1 MMRKDAELK
10 LPPGVELRVSPTAR
24 RVSLRVD
31 APTGVVLLVVP
42 KRGSL
47 ARAADFAEKNR
58 KWIDSKLNS
67 LPPTVPFADGMD
79 VPIGGASHRIRHRP
93 DMRGTVWREGAEI
106 HVAGKAEHLPRRL
119 TDWLKAEARREI
131 SALIDRHAE
140 IVGKRPTRIT
150 LRDTT
155 TRWGSCSPTGRIA
168 FCWRLI
174 LAPTDVMDYVVA
186 HEVSHLVELNHGPKF
201 WRLVR
206 RLVPDVDAPR
216 RWLSE
221 HGIKLHRYG

>member
-1 MMRKDAELK
+1 MLWKDSSVK
-10 LPPGVELRVSPTAR
+10 LPPGVHLKMSATAR

-42 KRGSL
+42 KRASL
-47 ARAADFAEKNR
+47 KRAADFAEKNR

-67 LPPTVPFADGMD
+67 LPPPVPFADGVD
-79 VPIGGASHRIRHRP
+79 VPVAGVSHRIRYRP
-93 DMRGTVWREGAEI
+93 DVHGTVWREGQEI

-119 TDWLKAEARREI
+119 TDWLKGEAKRQI
-131 SALIDRHAE
+131 AALVDRHAD
-140 IVGKRPTRIT
+140 ILGKRPARVT

-174 LAPTDVMDYVVA
+174 LAPHEVMDYVVA
-186 HEVSHLVELNHGPKF
+186 HEMAHLVELNHGPKF

-206 RLVPDVDAPR
+206 QLVADVDAPR

-221 HGIKLHRYG
+221 HGIRLHRYG

>member
-1 MMRKDAELK
+1 MK
-10 LPPGVELRVSPTAR
+10 LPPGVQLKVSETAR

-42 KRGSL
+42 KRASL
-47 ARAADFAEKNR
+47 SRAADFAEKNR

-67 LPPTVPFADGMD
+67 LPPPIPFADGID
-79 VPIGGASHRIRHRP
+79 VPIGGLSHRVRHRP
-93 DMRGTVWREGAEI
+93 DMRGTVWLEDREI
-106 HVAGKAEHLPRRL
+106 HVAGAIEHLPRRL
-119 TDWLKAEARREI
+119 TDWLKAEARRQI
-131 SALIDRHAE
+131 SSLIDRHVE

-174 LAPTDVMDYVVA
+174 LAPPEVMNYVVA
-186 HEVSHLVELNHGPKF
+186 HEVAHLVELNHGPRF

-206 RLVPDVDAPR
+206 HMVPDVDAPR
-216 RWLSE
+216 RWLGD
-221 HGIKLHRYG
+221 HGIRLHRYG

>member
-1 MMRKDAELK
+1 MLWKGSSVK
-10 LPPGVELRVSPTAR
+10 LPPGVQLRVSETAR

-42 KRGSL
+42 KRASL
-47 ARAADFAEKNR
+47 TRAADFAEKNR
-58 KWIDSKLNS
+58 KWIDSKLKS
-67 LPPTVPFADGMD
+67 LPPPVPFADGID
-79 VPIGGASHRIRHRP
+79 VPVGGQSHRIRHRP
-93 DMRGTVWREGAEI
+93 EMRGTVWREGNEI
-106 HVAGKAEHLPRRL
+106 HIAGKVEHLPRRL

-131 SALIDRHAE
+131 SALVDRHAE
-140 IVGKRPTRIT
+140 VVGRRPARVT

-174 LAPTDVMDYVVA
+174 LAPREVMDYVVA
-186 HEVSHLVELNHGPKF
+186 HEMAHLVELNHGVRF

-206 RLVPDVDAPR
+206 KLVPDVDTPR
-216 RWLSE
+216 RWLSD
-221 HGIKLHRYG
+221 HGIRLHRYG

>member
-1 MMRKDAELK
+1 MIRKDAHVK
-10 LPPGVELRVSPTAR
+10 LPPGVQLKVSETAR

-42 KRGSL
+42 KRASL
-47 ARAADFAEKNR
+47 SRAADFAEKNR

-67 LPPTVPFADGMD
+67 LPPPIPFADGID
-79 VPIGGASHRIRHRP
+79 VPIGGLSHRVRHRP
-93 DMRGTVWREGAEI
+93 DMRGTVWLEDREI
-106 HVAGKAEHLPRRL
+106 HVAGAIEHLPRGL
-119 TDWLKAEARREI
+119 TAWLLAVARRQI
-131 SALIDRHAE
+131 SSLIDRHAE

-174 LAPTDVMDYVVA
+174 LAPPEVMNYVVA
-186 HEVSHLVELNHGPKF
+186 HEVAHLVELNHGPKF

-206 RLVPDVDAPR
+206 HMVPDVDAPR
-216 RWLSE
+216 RWLSD
-221 HGIKLHRYG
+221 HGIRLHRYG

>member
-1 MMRKDAELK
+1 MRKDTELK

-42 KRGSL
+42 KRASL
-47 ARAADFAEKNR
+47 KRAADFAEKNR

-67 LPPTVPFADGMD
+67 LPPPVPFADGVD
-79 VPIGGASHRIRHRP
+79 VPVGGVSHRVRYRP
-93 DMRGTVWREGAEI
+93 EARGTVWREGHEI

-119 TDWLKAEARREI
+119 TDWLKAEARRQI
-131 SALIDRHAE
+131 AGLIDRHAD
-140 IVGKRPTRIT
+140 ILGKRPARVT

-174 LAPTDVMDYVVA
+174 LAPQEVMDYVVA
-186 HEVSHLVELNHGPKF
+186 HEMAHLVELNHGPKF

-206 RLVPDVDAPR
+206 QLVPDVDAPR

-221 HGIKLHRYG
+221 HGIRLHRYG